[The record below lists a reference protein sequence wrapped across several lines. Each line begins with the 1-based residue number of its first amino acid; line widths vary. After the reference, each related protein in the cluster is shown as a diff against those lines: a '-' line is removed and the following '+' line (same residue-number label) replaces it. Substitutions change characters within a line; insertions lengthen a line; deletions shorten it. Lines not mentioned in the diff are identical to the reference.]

1 MGNILDTLE
10 PKDVYKFFREI
21 SAIPRPSYHT
31 EKISAYL
38 ERFGLERGLYT
49 RRDDLGNV
57 VIKKE
62 ASEGFKDKETVIL
75 QGHMDM
81 VAVKTPDSTVD
92 PYKDGLDLQVEDG
105 YLYAKGTSLGADDG
119 IAVAFMLALL
129 DGDYKLPK
137 LECIFTVEEEVGM
150 DGALGLDMS
159 DIEGK
164 ELINI
169 DSEVEGILTLG
180 CAGGIRLNGKFR
192 RERTGPNTGKVYYI
206 EVRGLKGGH
215 SGMMIHL
222 GRANSNILMGR
233 VLKSINDAGI
243 DYRLVHIEG
252 GEKDNAI
259 SLSTTASIYVPG
271 VEYDWLQAKIESTV
285 KECELKFISEYTG
298 IEDGIKI
305 EFCAQDEDDI
315 TCMSRK
321 STDMVVDF
329 LNTTPD
335 GVIKMSDDLPDMVE
349 TSLNIGTIVTE
360 DDYVVTDQLLR
371 SNAKA
376 GKKEILDRVSKCI
389 QDVGGEAVVF
399 GDCPNWEYRKDS
411 PLREK
416 MVRIFKE
423 EYGYEPKLEVVHAGL
438 ECGIF
443 CDKKE
448 DLDPVSIGPNIL
460 DIHTVKEKLD
470 IESVNRTW
478 KYLLKILQDV
488 EG

>member
-1 MGNILDTLE
+1 MGNIIDTLE
-10 PKDVYKFFREI
+10 PKDVYKFFKEI

-81 VAVKTPDSTVD
+81 VAVKIPDSAVD

-105 YLYAKGTSLGADDG
+105 YLYAKGTSLGGDDG

-129 DGDYKLPK
+129 DGDYELPK

-180 CAGGIRLNGKFR
+180 CAGGIRLNGKFKL
-192 RERTGPNTGKVYYI
+192 EKEDTYSGKIVEI
-206 EVRGLKGGH
+206 KVSGLKGGH
-215 SGMMIHL
+215 SGIMIHL
-222 GRANSNILMGR
+222 GRANSHKLMGR
-233 VLKSINDAGI
+233 VLKALETDGV
-243 DYRLVHIEG
+243 DYRLVSIEG

-259 SLSTTASIYVPG
+259 ANNT
-271 VEYDWLQAKIESTV
+271 TV
-285 KECELKFISEYTG
+285 KLVIKAGEDKLQDIIRKCEDAFKKEYEG
-298 IEDGIKI
+298 IEDNIRVNVSSQEVEDTVYYNKATAKRI
-305 EFCAQDEDDI
+305 E
-315 TCMSRK
+315 
-321 STDMVVDF
+321 DF
-329 LNTTPD
+329 LNNVPD
-335 GVIKMSDDLPDMVE
+335 GVIKMYDDLPDMVE
-349 TSLNIGTIVTE
+349 TSLNIGTIVME
-360 DDYVVTDQLLR
+360 DDYIVTDQLLR
-371 SNAKA
+371 SNAKV

-389 QDVGGEAVVF
+389 QDVGGEAIVF

>member
-10 PKDVYKFFREI
+10 PKEVYRFFKEI
-21 SAIPRPSYHT
+21 SAIPRPSHHT

-81 VAVKTPDSTVD
+81 VAVKTPDSAVD

-105 YLYAKGTSLGADDG
+105 YLYAKGTSLGGDDG

-180 CAGGIRLNGKFR
+180 CAGGIRLNGKFKL
-192 RERTGPNTGKVYYI
+192 EKENTYSGKI
-206 EVRGLKGGH
+206 TEINISGLKGGH
-215 SGMMIHL
+215 SGIMIHL
-222 GRANSNILMGR
+222 GRANSHKLMGR
-233 VLKSINDAGI
+233 VLKALETEVV
-243 DYRLVHIEG
+243 DYRLVSIEG

-259 SLSTTASIYVPG
+259 ANNT
-271 VEYDWLQAKIESTV
+271 TV
-285 KECELKFISEYTG
+285 KLVIKAGEDKLQDIVRKCEDAFKKEYEG
-298 IEDGIKI
+298 IEDNIRVNVSSQ
-305 EFCAQDEDDI
+305 EAEDTVYYNKATAKRI
-315 TCMSRK
+315 
-321 STDMVVDF
+321 VDF
-329 LNTTPD
+329 LNIVPD
-335 GVIKMSDDLPDMVE
+335 GVIKMSEDLPDMVE
-349 TSLNIGTIVTE
+349 TSLNIGTIVME
-360 DDYVVTDQLLR
+360 DDYIVTDQLLR

-376 GKKEILDRVSKCI
+376 GKKEILDVVSKCI
-389 QDVGGEAVVF
+389 QDVGAESVVF

>member
-1 MGNILDTLE
+1 MGNILDALE
-10 PKDVYKFFREI
+10 PKEVYRFFKEI
-21 SAIPRPSYHT
+21 SAIPRPSHHT

-62 ASEGFKDKETVIL
+62 ASEGFKDKEPVIL

-81 VAVKTPDSTVD
+81 VAVKTPDSAVD

-105 YLYAKGTSLGADDG
+105 YLYAKGTSLGGDDG

-129 DGDYKLPK
+129 DGDYELPK

-180 CAGGIRLNGKFR
+180 CAGGIRLNGKFKL
-192 RERTGPNTGKVYYI
+192 EKENTYSGKI
-206 EVRGLKGGH
+206 TEINISGLKGGH
-215 SGMMIHL
+215 SGIMIHL
-222 GRANSNILMGR
+222 GRANSHKLMGR
-233 VLKSINDAGI
+233 VLKALETDGV
-243 DYRLVHIEG
+243 DYRLVSIEG

-259 SLSTTASIYVPG
+259 ANNT
-271 VEYDWLQAKIESTV
+271 TV
-285 KECELKFISEYTG
+285 KLVIKAGEDKLQDIIRKCEDAFKKEYEG
-298 IEDGIKI
+298 IEDNIRVNVSSQ
-305 EFCAQDEDDI
+305 EVEDTVYYNKATAKRI
-315 TCMSRK
+315 
-321 STDMVVDF
+321 VDF
-329 LNTTPD
+329 LNIVPD
-335 GVIKMSDDLPDMVE
+335 GVIKMSEDLPDMVE
-349 TSLNIGTIVTE
+349 TSLNIGTIVME
-360 DDYVVTDQLLR
+360 DDYIVTDQLLR

-376 GKKEILDRVSKCI
+376 GKKEILDVVSKCI
-389 QDVGGEAVVF
+389 QDVGAENVVF